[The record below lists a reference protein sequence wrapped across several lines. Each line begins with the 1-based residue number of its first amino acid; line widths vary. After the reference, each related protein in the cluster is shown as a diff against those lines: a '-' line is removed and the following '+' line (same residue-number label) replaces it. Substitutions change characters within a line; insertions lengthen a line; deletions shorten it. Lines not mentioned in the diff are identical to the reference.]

1 MLSLYLTKSKI
12 FDHTDAKGVN
22 HHIAVSRTVDGR
34 PAPVP
39 AWVKETTT
47 FQYGVKDGTI
57 RDLTQPTAR
66 VRVVKKEVVVEP
78 VEEAEVEEVIDDT
91 ATDDSQPVQA
101 TKPRG
106 KKAGTSIGL
115 KE

>member
-22 HHIAVSRTVDGR
+22 HHIAVSRAVDGR

-39 AWVKETTT
+39 SWVKETTT

-66 VRVVKKEVVVEP
+66 VRVKKEFVVEP
-78 VEEAEVEEVIDDT
+78 VEEVEVEEVIDDA
-91 ATDDSQPVQA
+91 ATEDFQPAQA
-101 TKPRG
+101 AKPRG
-106 KKAGTSIGL
+106 KKAGASIGL